1 MFAHYQ
7 RGSERP
13 QLIDTSWQLAP
24 TILSRVERISR
35 NTNGA
40 GLAPSR
46 AARLPISRLT
56 AVATHNVDSTPRPGA
71 A

>member
-35 NTNGA
+35 NTKRDSHLL
-40 GLAPSR
+40 GLR
-46 AARLPISRLT
+46 VVRFR
-56 AVATHNVDSTPRPGA
+56 VATHNVDSTPPGREPLDYL
-71 A
+71 